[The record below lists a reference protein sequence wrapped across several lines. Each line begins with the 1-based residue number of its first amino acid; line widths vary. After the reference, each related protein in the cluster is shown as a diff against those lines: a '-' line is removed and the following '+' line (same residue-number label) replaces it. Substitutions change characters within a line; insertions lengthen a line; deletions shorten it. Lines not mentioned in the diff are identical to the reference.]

1 MNTPIG
7 PWRRRPSMAETE
19 TLVIPAPA
27 GAQTVTA
34 APPDAF
40 LVSLKKELRPKD
52 QAAEAR
58 IVAAVDTL
66 SRQAL
71 QSASLISADVVK
83 TIQAII
89 GQLDR
94 KLGEQIDQILHHP
107 DLQALEGSWRGL
119 QHLVTTTETDE
130 LLKIKVMHVT
140 KGELAKS
147 LERFEGTAWDQS
159 PLFKKI
165 YTSEYSTLG

>member
-1 MNTPIG
+1 
-7 PWRRRPSMAETE
+7 MAETD
-19 TLVIPAPA
+19 TLAAPAPA
-27 GAQTVTA
+27 AAQTVDA
-34 APPDAF
+34 APLDAF
-40 LVSLKKELRPKD
+40 RVALKKELRPKD

-58 IVAAVDTL
+58 IEAAVDTL

-71 QSASLISADVVK
+71 ESASLVSADVVK

-107 DLQALEGSWRGL
+107 DFQKLEGTWRGL

-130 LLKIKVMHVT
+130 LLEIKVLHLT
-140 KGELAKS
+140 KDELSKS
-147 LERFEGTAWDQS
+147 LERFDCIFFFNFTV
-159 PLFKKI
+159 FK
-165 YTSEYSTLG
+165 